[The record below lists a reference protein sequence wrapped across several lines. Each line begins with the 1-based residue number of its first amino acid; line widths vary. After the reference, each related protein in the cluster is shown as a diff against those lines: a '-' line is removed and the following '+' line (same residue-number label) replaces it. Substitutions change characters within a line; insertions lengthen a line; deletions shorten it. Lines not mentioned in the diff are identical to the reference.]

1 MFRLNQNFMTL
12 MKYKVLFITDKELL
26 DDIDHFLSLFE
37 FFLKKNFLLKNS
49 MIVAV
54 KEYKH
59 YGVS

>member
-12 MKYKVLFITDKELL
+12 MKYKVLFITDKELQ

-49 MIVAV
+49 M
-54 KEYKH
+54 
-59 YGVS
+59 